1 MDLIQ
6 TRGNK
11 KIEFHSIPSQ
21 GAPPGETPFVRVLE
35 GVACEQAL
43 ILPLPRE
50 LAHRLWGGGGG
61 GRGQKVSGNNTTRIC
76 CTIQRRP

>member
-6 TRGNK
+6 TRG
-11 KIEFHSIPSQ
+11 KIEVEFHSIPSHC
-21 GAPPGETPFVRVLE
+21 APPGETPFVRVLE

-50 LAHRLWGGGGG
+50 LACRLGWGGG
-61 GRGQKVSGNNTTRIC
+61 GQKVSGNNTTRIC